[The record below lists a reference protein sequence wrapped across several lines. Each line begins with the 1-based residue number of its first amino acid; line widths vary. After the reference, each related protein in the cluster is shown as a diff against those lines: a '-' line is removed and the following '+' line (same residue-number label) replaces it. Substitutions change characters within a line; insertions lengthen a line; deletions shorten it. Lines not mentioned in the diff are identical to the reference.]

1 MTLSINYADSM
12 LYNRNWNFHGTST
25 RWDVA
30 DNEIS
35 SETIVDA
42 RFNYR
47 FETGGGVLNLFL
59 NVNNLFDTDAEE
71 ALTVF
76 SSNFSYGTG
85 LGVMGENRGRRLS
98 VGVNMDFGR

>member
-1 MTLSINYADSM
+1 M
-12 LYNRNWNFHGTST
+12 LYNRAWNFNGTST

-30 DNEIS
+30 DNEIA

-59 NVNNLFDTDAEE
+59 NVNNLLDIDAEE
-71 ALTVF
+71 ALNIY
-76 SSNFSYGTG
+76 SSNFSTGTG
-85 LGVMGENRGRRLS
+85 LGVYGENRGRRLS